1 MRIKSWCGSSPKTQL
16 SVAPTSLCW
25 MVLVL
30 PLHTPAFIL
39 PTWHSRLFPF
49 LLPSCSPPTGHPGPP
64 LLLAWWPL
72 APTSKRILS
81 FDDSWTC
88 SASPQPHVLPV
99 PGLSSNLQSI
109 HPSTRRHILQT
120 PYYFLAHLPMMC
132 IYYAS
137 PAGIFASHM
146 DPSSLCSSDKSLKGP
161 FSRRILQQPWVSL
174 SFSPFSL
181 YNFHLAYIPC
191 CRVTTILLNTLIVD
205 NSMDGIVSPQHLRVG
220 VPASVWLYLEVKL
233 LVCN

>member
-120 PYYFLAHLPMMC
+120 PYYFL
-132 IYYAS
+132 
-137 PAGIFASHM
+137 
-146 DPSSLCSSDKSLKGP
+146 KGP

-174 SFSPFSL
+174 SFSPFTL